1 VSFSNKSF
9 LSIPVLLFL
18 TACGGGGGSTP
29 LELSVAPFAQFQLIE
44 NQTGSWSID
53 ASSNKT
59 DPISFSLSSGPD
71 SSFFSLSGNTLSFTG
86 TANYESPNDTNKDSV
101 FEVSVTVS
109 SRSVSKT
116 QAIYVQVADVPEAPV
131 ISNASIDN
139 VKENITS
146 VATIS
151 ASDEDAG
158 SVLTYSLLDSGGAK
172 DEKLLSINESGVVTF
187 ISAPNY
193 ESPSDFNLDNTVEFT
208 AVVSDGSLTA
218 QADYSFEIIDVNESP
233 SIATTKISDIAE
245 GVSSIATI
253 SASDPDAGA
262 SLSYSLVDSNGAKDE
277 GLLSINSSTGVVAFI
292 SAPNFETP
300 TDVGA
305 DNKIEF
311 SVLVSDGSL
320 EVSQDYSFSIT
331 NVNEGPTI
339 STSSFSIAEGST
351 AIGTIAASDPD
362 ASSTLSY
369 TISGTD
375 SSKFS
380 INASSGAVAFLSP
393 PNFESPT
400 DNGLDNTYNF
410 TVTVS
415 DGSLSSTQSIAVAV
429 GNVNEA
435 PTISSSSFS
444 IAEGSTAIGA
454 IAASDPDASS
464 TLSYTISGTD
474 SSKFSINASSGAV
487 AFLSPPN
494 FESPTDNGLDNT
506 YNFTV
511 TVSDGSL
518 SSTQS
523 IAVAVGNVNEAPSF
537 SIASA
542 QSYVE
547 NSGATISVVANDP
560 DASSSLTY
568 TLSGADA
575 SKFTISSSGVLSFSS
590 APDYEIPSDSGSNN
604 IFNLS
609 VAVFDGVNS
618 SSVALVISLTDD
630 TSDNFGIRLP
640 AQVALAE
647 LKGES

>member
-1 VSFSNKSF
+1 MFFSNKSF

-59 DPISFSLSSGPD
+59 DPISYSLSGGPD

-86 TANYESPNDTNKDSV
+86 TANYEAPNDTNKDSV
-101 FEVSVTVS
+101 YEVSVTVS
-109 SRSVSKT
+109 SRSVSKP
-116 QAIYVQVADVPEAPV
+116 QAIYVQVADAPEAPV
-131 ISNASIDN
+131 ISTASIDN

-193 ESPSDFNLDNTVEFT
+193 ESPSDFNSDNTVEFT
-208 AVVSDGSLTA
+208 VVVSDGSLTA

-233 SIATTKISDIAE
+233 SIATTEISDIAE

-262 SLSYSLVDSNGAKDE
+262 SLTYSLVDSNGAKDE
-277 GLLSINSSTGVVAFI
+277 GLLSINSSTGAVAFI
-292 SAPNFETP
+292 AAPNFETP

-331 NVNEGPTI
+331 NVNEAPTI

-369 TISGTD
+369 AISGTD

-415 DGSLSSTQSIAVAV
+415 DGSLSSS
-429 GNVNEA
+429 
-435 PTISSSSFS
+435 
-444 IAEGSTAIGA
+444 
-454 IAASDPDASS
+454 
-464 TLSYTISGTD
+464 
-474 SSKFSINASSGAV
+474 
-487 AFLSPPN
+487 
-494 FESPTDNGLDNT
+494 
-506 YNFTV
+506 
-511 TVSDGSL
+511 
-518 SSTQS
+518 QS

-547 NSGATISVVANDP
+547 NSGATISVAANDP

-568 TLSGADA
+568 TLSGTDA

-590 APDYEIPSDSGSNN
+590 APDYEAPSDSGSNN
-604 IFNLS
+604 IFNVS
-609 VAVFDGVNS
+609 VAVSDGVNS

-630 TSDNFGIRLP
+630 TSDNYGIRLP

-647 LKGES
+647 LKKES

>member
-1 VSFSNKSF
+1 MFFSNKSF

-59 DPISFSLSSGPD
+59 DPISYSLSGGPD

-86 TANYESPNDTNKDSV
+86 TANYEAPNDTNKDSV
-101 FEVSVTVS
+101 YEVSVTVS
-109 SRSVSKT
+109 SRSVSKP
-116 QAIYVQVADVPEAPV
+116 QAIYVQVADAPEAPV
-131 ISNASIDN
+131 ISTASINN

-193 ESPSDFNLDNTVEFT
+193 ESPSDFNLNNTVEFT
-208 AVVSDGSLTA
+208 VVVSDGSLNA

-233 SIATTKISDIAE
+233 SIATTEISDIAE
-245 GVSSIATI
+245 GVSSVATI
-253 SASDPDAGA
+253 SASDPDVGT
-262 SLSYSLVDSNGAKDE
+262 SLTYSLVDSNGTKDE
-277 GLLSINSSTGVVAFI
+277 GLLSIDSSTGVVAFI

-331 NVNEGPTI
+331 NVNEAPTI

-362 ASSTLSY
+362 ASSALSY

-415 DGSLSSTQSIAVAV
+415 DGSLSSS
-429 GNVNEA
+429 
-435 PTISSSSFS
+435 
-444 IAEGSTAIGA
+444 
-454 IAASDPDASS
+454 
-464 TLSYTISGTD
+464 
-474 SSKFSINASSGAV
+474 
-487 AFLSPPN
+487 
-494 FESPTDNGLDNT
+494 
-506 YNFTV
+506 
-511 TVSDGSL
+511 
-518 SSTQS
+518 QS

-547 NSGATISVVANDP
+547 NSGATISVAANDP

-568 TLSGADA
+568 TLSGTDA

-590 APDYEIPSDSGSNN
+590 APDYEAPSDSGSNN
-604 IFNLS
+604 IFNVS
-609 VAVFDGVNS
+609 VAVSDGVNS

-630 TSDNFGIRLP
+630 TSDNYGIRLP

-647 LKGES
+647 LKKES

>member
-1 VSFSNKSF
+1 MSSNKSF
-9 LSIPVLLFL
+9 LSIPAFLFL
-18 TACGGGGGSTP
+18 AACGGGGGSTP
-29 LELSVAPFAQFQLIE
+29 LELSVASFAEFQLIE

-59 DPISFSLSSGPD
+59 DPISYSLSGGPD
-71 SSFFSLSGNTLSFTG
+71 SSFFSLAGNTLSFAG
-86 TANYESPNDTNKDSV
+86 TANYEAPDDTNKDSV
-101 FEVSVTVS
+101 YEVSVTVS
-109 SRSVSKT
+109 SGSVSKT
-116 QAIYVQVADVPEAPV
+116 QAIYVRVADAPEAPA
-131 ISNASIDN
+131 ISTASIDN

-151 ASDEDAG
+151 ASDEDVG
-158 SVLTYSLLDSGGAK
+158 SVLTFSLLDSGGAK

-193 ESPSDFNLDNTVEFT
+193 ESPSDFNSDNTVEFT
-208 AVVSDGSLTA
+208 VVVSDGSLTA

-233 SIATTKISDIAE
+233 SIATTEISDIAE
-245 GVSSIATI
+245 GVSIIGTI
-253 SASDPDAGA
+253 SASDFDAGA
-262 SLSYSLVDSNGAKDE
+262 SLTYSLVDSNGAKDE
-277 GLLSINSSTGVVAFI
+277 GLLSIDSSTGVVAFI
-292 SAPNFETP
+292 SAPNFEMP
-300 TDVGA
+300 ADVGA

-331 NVNEGPTI
+331 NVNEAPTI
-339 STSSFSIAEGST
+339 SSSSFSIAEGST

-380 INASSGAVAFLSP
+380 INASSGAIAFLSP

-415 DGSLSSTQSIAVAV
+415 DGFLSSS
-429 GNVNEA
+429 
-435 PTISSSSFS
+435 
-444 IAEGSTAIGA
+444 
-454 IAASDPDASS
+454 
-464 TLSYTISGTD
+464 
-474 SSKFSINASSGAV
+474 
-487 AFLSPPN
+487 
-494 FESPTDNGLDNT
+494 
-506 YNFTV
+506 
-511 TVSDGSL
+511 
-518 SSTQS
+518 QS

-547 NSGATISVVANDP
+547 NSGATISVAANDP

-568 TLSGADA
+568 TLSGTDA

-590 APDYEIPSDSGSNN
+590 APDYEAPSDSGSNN
-604 IFNLS
+604 VFNVS
-609 VAVFDGVNS
+609 VAVADGVNS
-618 SSVALVISLTDD
+618 SSVALVISLADD

>member
-1 VSFSNKSF
+1 MSFSNKSF
-9 LSIPVLLFL
+9 LSIPAFLFL
-18 TACGGGGGSTP
+18 TACGGGGSTP
-29 LELSVAPFAQFQLIE
+29 LELSVASFAEFQLIE

-59 DPISFSLSSGPD
+59 DPISYSLSGGPD
-71 SSFFSLSGNTLSFTG
+71 SSFFSLAGNTLSFAG
-86 TANYESPNDTNKDSV
+86 TANYEAPDDTNKDSV
-101 FEVSVTVS
+101 YEVSVTVS
-109 SRSVSKT
+109 SGSVSKT
-116 QAIYVQVADVPEAPV
+116 QAIYVRVADAPEAPA
-131 ISNASIDN
+131 ISTASIDN

-151 ASDEDAG
+151 ASDEDVG

-193 ESPSDFNLDNTVEFT
+193 ESPSDFNSDNTVEFT
-208 AVVSDGSLTA
+208 VVVSDGSLTA

-233 SIATTKISDIAE
+233 SIATTEISDIAE

-262 SLSYSLVDSNGAKDE
+262 SLTYSLVDSNGAKDE
-277 GLLSINSSTGVVAFI
+277 GLLSIDSSTGVVAFI
-292 SAPNFETP
+292 SAPNFEMP
-300 TDVGA
+300 ADVGA

-331 NVNEGPTI
+331 NVNEAPTI

-380 INASSGAVAFLSP
+380 VNASSGAVAFLSP

-400 DNGLDNTYNF
+400 DNGIDNTYNF

-415 DGSLSSTQSIAVAV
+415 DGSLSSS
-429 GNVNEA
+429 
-435 PTISSSSFS
+435 
-444 IAEGSTAIGA
+444 
-454 IAASDPDASS
+454 
-464 TLSYTISGTD
+464 
-474 SSKFSINASSGAV
+474 
-487 AFLSPPN
+487 
-494 FESPTDNGLDNT
+494 
-506 YNFTV
+506 
-511 TVSDGSL
+511 
-518 SSTQS
+518 QS

-547 NSGATISVVANDP
+547 NSGATISVAANDP

-590 APDYEIPSDSGSNN
+590 APDYESPSDSGSNN
-604 IFNLS
+604 VFNVS
-609 VAVFDGVNS
+609 VAVADGVNS
-618 SSVALVISLTDD
+618 SSVALVISLADD

-647 LKGES
+647 LKKES

>member
-1 VSFSNKSF
+1 MSFSNKSF
-9 LSIPVLLFL
+9 LSIPVFLFL

-29 LELSVAPFAQFQLIE
+29 LELSVASIAEFQLIE
-44 NQTGSWSID
+44 NQTGSWSIA
-53 ASSNKT
+53 ASSNKS
-59 DPISFSLSSGPD
+59 DPISYSLSGGPD
-71 SSFFSLSGNTLSFTG
+71 SSFFSLSGNTLSFAG
-86 TANYESPNDTNKDSV
+86 TANYEAPDDSNKDSV
-101 FEVSVTVS
+101 YEVSVTVS
-109 SRSVSKT
+109 SQSVSKT
-116 QAIYVQVADVPEAPV
+116 QAIYVRVADAPEAPV
-131 ISNASIDN
+131 ISTASIDN

-151 ASDEDAG
+151 ASDEDVG

-193 ESPSDFNLDNTVEFT
+193 ESPSDFNSDNTVEFT
-208 AVVSDGSLTA
+208 VVVSDGSLTA

-233 SIATTKISDIAE
+233 SIATTEISDIAE

-262 SLSYSLVDSNGAKDE
+262 SLTYSLVDSNGAKDE
-277 GLLSINSSTGVVAFI
+277 GLLSIDSSTGVVAFI

-415 DGSLSSTQSIAVAV
+415 DGSLSSS
-429 GNVNEA
+429 
-435 PTISSSSFS
+435 
-444 IAEGSTAIGA
+444 
-454 IAASDPDASS
+454 
-464 TLSYTISGTD
+464 
-474 SSKFSINASSGAV
+474 
-487 AFLSPPN
+487 
-494 FESPTDNGLDNT
+494 
-506 YNFTV
+506 
-511 TVSDGSL
+511 
-518 SSTQS
+518 QS

-547 NSGATISVVANDP
+547 NSGATISVAANDP

-590 APDYEIPSDSGSNN
+590 APDYESPSDSGSNN
-604 IFNLS
+604 VFNVS
-609 VAVFDGVNS
+609 VAVSDGVNS
-618 SSVALVISLTDD
+618 SSVALVISLADD

-647 LKGES
+647 LKKES

>member
-1 VSFSNKSF
+1 MSFSYKSF
-9 LSIPVLLFL
+9 LSIPVFLFL

-29 LELSVAPFAQFQLIE
+29 LELSVASIAEFQLIE
-44 NQTGSWSID
+44 NQTGSWSIA
-53 ASSNKT
+53 ASSNKS
-59 DPISFSLSSGPD
+59 DPISYSLSGGPD
-71 SSFFSLSGNTLSFTG
+71 SSFFSLSGNTLSFAG
-86 TANYESPNDTNKDSV
+86 TANYEAPDDSNKDSV
-101 FEVSVTVS
+101 YEVSVTVS
-109 SRSVSKT
+109 SQSVSKT
-116 QAIYVQVADVPEAPV
+116 QAIYVRVADAPEAPA
-131 ISNASIDN
+131 ISTASIDN

-151 ASDEDAG
+151 ASDEDVG

-193 ESPSDFNLDNTVEFT
+193 ESPSDFNSDNTVEFT
-208 AVVSDGSLTA
+208 VVVSDGSLTA

-233 SIATTKISDIAE
+233 SIATTEISDIAE
-245 GVSSIATI
+245 GVSIIGTI
-253 SASDPDAGA
+253 SASDFDAGA
-262 SLSYSLVDSNGAKDE
+262 SLTYSLVDSNGAKDE
-277 GLLSINSSTGVVAFI
+277 GLLSIDSSTGVVAFI
-292 SAPNFETP
+292 SAPNFEMP
-300 TDVGA
+300 ADVGA

-331 NVNEGPTI
+331 NVNEAPTI

-369 TISGTD
+369 AISGTD

-380 INASSGAVAFLSP
+380 INASSGVVAFLSP

-415 DGSLSSTQSIAVAV
+415 DGSLSSSQSIAIAV
-429 GNVNEA
+429 GNVNE
-435 PTISSSSFS
+435 
-444 IAEGSTAIGA
+444 
-454 IAASDPDASS
+454 
-464 TLSYTISGTD
+464 
-474 SSKFSINASSGAV
+474 V
-487 AFLSPPN
+487 
-494 FESPTDNGLDNT
+494 
-506 YNFTV
+506 
-511 TVSDGSL
+511 
-518 SSTQS
+518 
-523 IAVAVGNVNEAPSF
+523 PSF

-547 NSGATISVVANDP
+547 NSGATISVAANDP

-568 TLSGADA
+568 TLSGTDA

-590 APDYEIPSDSGSNN
+590 APDYEAPSDSGSNN
-604 IFNLS
+604 VFNVS
-609 VAVFDGVNS
+609 VAVSDGVNS

-647 LKGES
+647 LKKES

>member
-1 VSFSNKSF
+1 MSFSNKSF

-59 DPISFSLSSGPD
+59 DPISYSLSGGPD

-86 TANYESPNDTNKDSV
+86 TANYEAPNDTNKDSV
-101 FEVSVTVS
+101 YEVSVTVS
-109 SRSVSKT
+109 SRSVSKP
-116 QAIYVQVADVPEAPV
+116 QAIYVQVADAPEAPV
-131 ISNASIDN
+131 ISTASIDN

-277 GLLSINSSTGVVAFI
+277 GLLSIDSSTGVVAFI

-331 NVNEGPTI
+331 NVNEAPTI
-339 STSSFSIAEGST
+339 SSSSFSIAEGST

-362 ASSTLSY
+362 ASSALSY

-410 TVTVS
+410 TVTIS
-415 DGSLSSTQSIAVAV
+415 DGSLSSS
-429 GNVNEA
+429 
-435 PTISSSSFS
+435 
-444 IAEGSTAIGA
+444 
-454 IAASDPDASS
+454 
-464 TLSYTISGTD
+464 
-474 SSKFSINASSGAV
+474 
-487 AFLSPPN
+487 
-494 FESPTDNGLDNT
+494 
-506 YNFTV
+506 
-511 TVSDGSL
+511 
-518 SSTQS
+518 QS

-547 NSGATISVVANDP
+547 NSGATISVAANDP

-568 TLSGADA
+568 TLSGTDA

-630 TSDNFGIRLP
+630 TSDNYGIRLP

>member
-1 VSFSNKSF
+1 MSFSNKSF
-9 LSIPVLLFL
+9 LSIPAFLFL
-18 TACGGGGGSTP
+18 TACGGGGSTP
-29 LELSVAPFAQFQLIE
+29 LELSVASFAEFQLIE

-59 DPISFSLSSGPD
+59 DPISYSLSGGPD
-71 SSFFSLSGNTLSFTG
+71 SSFFSLAGNTLSFAG
-86 TANYESPNDTNKDSV
+86 TANYEAPDDTNKDSV
-101 FEVSVTVS
+101 YEVSVTVS
-109 SRSVSKT
+109 SGSVSKT
-116 QAIYVQVADVPEAPV
+116 QAIYVRVADAPEAPA
-131 ISNASIDN
+131 ISTASIDN

-151 ASDEDAG
+151 ASDEDVG

-193 ESPSDFNLDNTVEFT
+193 ESPSDFNSDNTVEFT
-208 AVVSDGSLTA
+208 LVVSDGSLTA

-233 SIATTKISDIAE
+233 SIATTEISDIAE

-262 SLSYSLVDSNGAKDE
+262 SLTYSLVDSNGAKDE
-277 GLLSINSSTGVVAFI
+277 GLLSIDSSTGVVAFI
-292 SAPNFETP
+292 SAPNFEMP
-300 TDVGA
+300 ADVGA

-331 NVNEGPTI
+331 NVNEAPTI

-380 INASSGAVAFLSP
+380 VNASSGAVAFLSP

-415 DGSLSSTQSIAVAV
+415 DGSLSSS
-429 GNVNEA
+429 
-435 PTISSSSFS
+435 
-444 IAEGSTAIGA
+444 
-454 IAASDPDASS
+454 
-464 TLSYTISGTD
+464 
-474 SSKFSINASSGAV
+474 
-487 AFLSPPN
+487 
-494 FESPTDNGLDNT
+494 
-506 YNFTV
+506 
-511 TVSDGSL
+511 
-518 SSTQS
+518 QS

-547 NSGATISVVANDP
+547 NSGATISVAANDP

-590 APDYEIPSDSGSNN
+590 APDYESPSDSGSNN
-604 IFNLS
+604 VFNVS
-609 VAVFDGVNS
+609 VAVADGVNS
-618 SSVALVISLTDD
+618 SSVALVISLADD

-647 LKGES
+647 LKKES

>member
-1 VSFSNKSF
+1 MSFSNKSF

-101 FEVSVTVS
+101 YEVSVTVS

-172 DEKLLSINESGVVTF
+172 DEKLLSINESGVVTL

-292 SAPNFETP
+292 AAPNFETP

-320 EVSQDYSFSIT
+320 EVSQDYLFSIT
-331 NVNEGPTI
+331 
-339 STSSFSIAEGST
+339 
-351 AIGTIAASDPD
+351 
-362 ASSTLSY
+362 
-369 TISGTD
+369 
-375 SSKFS
+375 
-380 INASSGAVAFLSP
+380 
-393 PNFESPT
+393 
-400 DNGLDNTYNF
+400 
-410 TVTVS
+410 
-415 DGSLSSTQSIAVAV
+415 
-429 GNVNEA
+429 NVNEA

-444 IAEGSTAIGA
+444 IAEGSTAIGT
-454 IAASDPDASS
+454 IAASDPDVSS
-464 TLSYTISGTD
+464 TLSYAISGTD
-474 SSKFSINASSGAV
+474 SSKFSINTSSGAV
-487 AFLSPPN
+487 VFLSPPD

-630 TSDNFGIRLP
+630 TSDNYGIRLP

>member
-1 VSFSNKSF
+1 MTFSNKSF

-59 DPISFSLSSGPD
+59 DPISYSLSGGPD

-101 FEVSVTVS
+101 YEVSVTVS

-292 SAPNFETP
+292 AAPNFETP

-320 EVSQDYSFSIT
+320 EVSQDYLFSIT
-331 NVNEGPTI
+331 
-339 STSSFSIAEGST
+339 
-351 AIGTIAASDPD
+351 
-362 ASSTLSY
+362 
-369 TISGTD
+369 
-375 SSKFS
+375 
-380 INASSGAVAFLSP
+380 
-393 PNFESPT
+393 
-400 DNGLDNTYNF
+400 
-410 TVTVS
+410 
-415 DGSLSSTQSIAVAV
+415 
-429 GNVNEA
+429 NVNEA

-444 IAEGSTAIGA
+444 IAEGSTAIGT
-454 IAASDPDASS
+454 IAASDPDVSS
-464 TLSYTISGTD
+464 TLSYAISETD
-474 SSKFSINASSGAV
+474 SSKFSINTSSGAV
-487 AFLSPPN
+487 VFLSPPD

-630 TSDNFGIRLP
+630 TSDNYGIRLP

>member
-1 VSFSNKSF
+1 MSFSNKSF

-86 TANYESPNDTNKDSV
+86 TANYESPKDTNKDSV
-101 FEVSVTVS
+101 YEVSVTVS

-116 QAIYVQVADVPEAPV
+116 QAIYVQVADAPEAPV
-131 ISNASIDN
+131 ISTASIDS

-146 VATIS
+146 VAIIS

-187 ISAPNY
+187 INAPNY

-292 SAPNFETP
+292 AAPNFETP

-320 EVSQDYSFSIT
+320 EVSQDYLFSIT
-331 NVNEGPTI
+331 
-339 STSSFSIAEGST
+339 
-351 AIGTIAASDPD
+351 
-362 ASSTLSY
+362 
-369 TISGTD
+369 
-375 SSKFS
+375 
-380 INASSGAVAFLSP
+380 
-393 PNFESPT
+393 
-400 DNGLDNTYNF
+400 
-410 TVTVS
+410 
-415 DGSLSSTQSIAVAV
+415 
-429 GNVNEA
+429 NVNEA

-444 IAEGSTAIGA
+444 IAEGSTAIGT
-454 IAASDPDASS
+454 IAASDPDVSS
-464 TLSYTISGTD
+464 TLSYAISGTD
-474 SSKFSINASSGAV
+474 SSKFSINTSSGAV
-487 AFLSPPN
+487 VFLSPPD

-506 YNFTV
+506 YNFNV

-575 SKFTISSSGVLSFSS
+575 SKFIISSSGILSFSS

-609 VAVFDGVNS
+609 VAVFDGINS

-630 TSDNFGIRLP
+630 TSDNYGIRLP

>member
-1 VSFSNKSF
+1 MSFSNKSF
-9 LSIPVLLFL
+9 LSIPAFLFL
-18 TACGGGGGSTP
+18 TACGGGGSTP
-29 LELSVAPFAQFQLIE
+29 LELSVASFAEFQLIE

-59 DPISFSLSSGPD
+59 DPISYSLSGGPD
-71 SSFFSLSGNTLSFTG
+71 SSFFSLSGNTLSFAG
-86 TANYESPNDTNKDSV
+86 TANYEAPDDTNKDSV
-101 FEVSVTVS
+101 YEVSVTVS
-109 SRSVSKT
+109 SQSVSKT
-116 QAIYVQVADVPEAPV
+116 QAIYVRVADAPEAPA
-131 ISNASIDN
+131 ISTASIDN

-151 ASDEDAG
+151 ASDEDVG

-193 ESPSDFNLDNTVEFT
+193 ESPSDFNSDNTVEFT
-208 AVVSDGSLTA
+208 VVVSDGSLTA

-233 SIATTKISDIAE
+233 SIATTEISDIAE

-253 SASDPDAGA
+253 SASDPDVGA
-262 SLSYSLVDSNGAKDE
+262 SLTYSLVDSNGAKDE
-277 GLLSINSSTGVVAFI
+277 GLLSIDSSTGVVAFI

-331 NVNEGPTI
+331 NVNEAPTI

-415 DGSLSSTQSIAVAV
+415 DGSLSSS
-429 GNVNEA
+429 
-435 PTISSSSFS
+435 
-444 IAEGSTAIGA
+444 
-454 IAASDPDASS
+454 
-464 TLSYTISGTD
+464 
-474 SSKFSINASSGAV
+474 
-487 AFLSPPN
+487 
-494 FESPTDNGLDNT
+494 
-506 YNFTV
+506 
-511 TVSDGSL
+511 
-518 SSTQS
+518 QS

-547 NSGATISVVANDP
+547 NSGATISVAANDP

-568 TLSGADA
+568 TLSGTDA

-590 APDYEIPSDSGSNN
+590 APDYEAPSDSGSNN
-604 IFNLS
+604 VFNVS
-609 VAVFDGVNS
+609 VAVSDGVNS

-647 LKGES
+647 LKKES

>member
-1 VSFSNKSF
+1 MHLRIRLIQFPILYQVVLILRF
-9 LSIPVLLFL
+9 LASQVIHCHLQVLQI
-18 TACGGGGGSTP
+18 TKA
-29 LELSVAPFAQFQLIE
+29 
-44 NQTGSWSID
+44 
-53 ASSNKT
+53 
-59 DPISFSLSSGPD
+59 
-71 SSFFSLSGNTLSFTG
+71 
-86 TANYESPNDTNKDSV
+86 PNDSNKDSV
-101 FEVSVTVS
+101 YEVSVTVS
-109 SRSVSKT
+109 SRSVSKP
-116 QAIYVQVADVPEAPV
+116 QAIYVQVADAPEAPV
-131 ISNASIDN
+131 ISSASIDN

-193 ESPSDFNLDNTVEFT
+193 ESPSDFNSDNTVEFT
-208 AVVSDGSLTA
+208 VVVSDGSLTA

-233 SIATTKISDIAE
+233 SIATTEISDIAE

-253 SASDPDAGA
+253 SASDPDVGA
-262 SLSYSLVDSNGAKDE
+262 SLTYSLVDSSGAKDE
-277 GLLSINSSTGVVAFI
+277 GLLSIDSSTGVVAFI
-292 SAPNFETP
+292 AAPNFETP

-331 NVNEGPTI
+331 NVNEAPTI

-415 DGSLSSTQSIAVAV
+415 DGFLSSSQSIAVAV

-435 PTISSSSFS
+435 PTISTSLFS
-444 IAEGSTAIGA
+444 IAEGSTAIGT

-511 TVSDGSL
+511 TVSDGFL
-518 SSTQS
+518 SSSQS

-547 NSGATISVVANDP
+547 NSGATISVAANDP

-568 TLSGADA
+568 TLSGTDA
-575 SKFTISSSGVLSFSS
+575 SKFTISSSGVISFSS
-590 APDYEIPSDSGSNN
+590 APDYEAPSDSGSNN
-604 IFNLS
+604 IFNVS
-609 VAVFDGVNS
+609 VAVSDGVNS

-630 TSDNFGIRLP
+630 TSDNYGIRLP

-647 LKGES
+647 LNKES

>member
-9 LSIPVLLFL
+9 LSIPVFLFL
-18 TACGGGGGSTP
+18 TACGGGGSTP

-59 DPISFSLSSGPD
+59 DPISYSLSGGPD

-86 TANYESPNDTNKDSV
+86 TANYEAPNDSNKDSV
-101 FEVSVTVS
+101 YEVSVTVS
-109 SRSVSKT
+109 SRSVSKP
-116 QAIYVQVADVPEAPV
+116 QAIYVQVADAPEAPV
-131 ISNASIDN
+131 ISSASIDN

-193 ESPSDFNLDNTVEFT
+193 ESPSDFNSDNTVEFT
-208 AVVSDGSLTA
+208 VVVSDGSLTA

-233 SIATTKISDIAE
+233 SIATTEISDIAE

-262 SLSYSLVDSNGAKDE
+262 SLTYSLVDSNGAKDE
-277 GLLSINSSTGVVAFI
+277 GLLSINSSTGAVAFI
-292 SAPNFETP
+292 AAPNFETP

-331 NVNEGPTI
+331 NLNEAPTI

-369 TISGTD
+369 AISGID

-415 DGSLSSTQSIAVAV
+415 DGSLSSS
-429 GNVNEA
+429 
-435 PTISSSSFS
+435 
-444 IAEGSTAIGA
+444 
-454 IAASDPDASS
+454 
-464 TLSYTISGTD
+464 
-474 SSKFSINASSGAV
+474 
-487 AFLSPPN
+487 
-494 FESPTDNGLDNT
+494 
-506 YNFTV
+506 
-511 TVSDGSL
+511 
-518 SSTQS
+518 QS

-568 TLSGADA
+568 TLSGTDA

-590 APDYEIPSDSGSNN
+590 APDYEAPSDSGSNN
-604 IFNLS
+604 IFNVS
-609 VAVFDGVNS
+609 VAVSDGVNS

-630 TSDNFGIRLP
+630 TSDNYGIRLP

-647 LKGES
+647 LKQES

>member
-9 LSIPVLLFL
+9 LSIPAFLFL
-18 TACGGGGGSTP
+18 AACGGGSTP
-29 LELSVAPFAQFQLIE
+29 LELSVASFAEFQLIE

-59 DPISFSLSSGPD
+59 DPISYSLSGGPD

-86 TANYESPNDTNKDSV
+86 TANYEAPNDSNKDSV
-101 FEVSVTVS
+101 YEVSVTVS
-109 SRSVSKT
+109 SRSVSKP
-116 QAIYVQVADVPEAPV
+116 QAIYVQVADAPEAPV
-131 ISNASIDN
+131 ISSASIDN

-193 ESPSDFNLDNTVEFT
+193 ESPSDFNSDNTVEFT
-208 AVVSDGSLTA
+208 VVVSDGSLTA

-233 SIATTKISDIAE
+233 SIATTEISDIAE

-253 SASDPDAGA
+253 SASDPDVGA
-262 SLSYSLVDSNGAKDE
+262 SLTYSLVDSSGAKDE
-277 GLLSINSSTGVVAFI
+277 GLLSIDSSTGVVAFI

-331 NVNEGPTI
+331 NVNEAPTI

-415 DGSLSSTQSIAVAV
+415 DGSLSSS
-429 GNVNEA
+429 
-435 PTISSSSFS
+435 
-444 IAEGSTAIGA
+444 
-454 IAASDPDASS
+454 
-464 TLSYTISGTD
+464 
-474 SSKFSINASSGAV
+474 
-487 AFLSPPN
+487 
-494 FESPTDNGLDNT
+494 
-506 YNFTV
+506 
-511 TVSDGSL
+511 
-518 SSTQS
+518 QS

-547 NSGATISVVANDP
+547 NSGATISVAANDP

-568 TLSGADA
+568 TLSGTDA
-575 SKFTISSSGVLSFSS
+575 SKFTISSSGVISFSS
-590 APDYEIPSDSGSNN
+590 APDYEAPSDSGSNN
-604 IFNLS
+604 IFNVS
-609 VAVFDGVNS
+609 VAVSDGVNS

-630 TSDNFGIRLP
+630 TSDNYGIRLP

-647 LKGES
+647 LNKES

>member
-1 VSFSNKSF
+1 MSFSNKSF
-9 LSIPVLLFL
+9 LSIPAFLFL
-18 TACGGGGGSTP
+18 TACGGGGSTP
-29 LELSVAPFAQFQLIE
+29 LELSVASFAEFQLIE

-59 DPISFSLSSGPD
+59 DPISYSLSGGPD

-86 TANYESPNDTNKDSV
+86 TANYEAPNDTNKDSV
-101 FEVSVTVS
+101 YEVSVTVS

-116 QAIYVQVADVPEAPV
+116 QAIYVQVADAPEAPV
-131 ISNASIDN
+131 ISTASIDN

-151 ASDEDAG
+151 ASDEDVG

-193 ESPSDFNLDNTVEFT
+193 ESPSDFNSDNTVEFT
-208 AVVSDGSLTA
+208 VVVSDGSLTA

-233 SIATTKISDIAE
+233 SIATTEISDIAE

-253 SASDPDAGA
+253 SASDPDVGA
-262 SLSYSLVDSNGAKDE
+262 SLTYSLVDSNGAKDE
-277 GLLSINSSTGVVAFI
+277 GLLSIDSSTGVVAFI

-415 DGSLSSTQSIAVAV
+415 DGSLSSS
-429 GNVNEA
+429 
-435 PTISSSSFS
+435 
-444 IAEGSTAIGA
+444 
-454 IAASDPDASS
+454 
-464 TLSYTISGTD
+464 
-474 SSKFSINASSGAV
+474 
-487 AFLSPPN
+487 
-494 FESPTDNGLDNT
+494 
-506 YNFTV
+506 
-511 TVSDGSL
+511 
-518 SSTQS
+518 QS

-547 NSGATISVVANDP
+547 NSGATISVAANDP

-568 TLSGADA
+568 TLSGTDA

-590 APDYEIPSDSGSNN
+590 APDYEAPSDSGSNN
-604 IFNLS
+604 IFNVS
-609 VAVFDGVNS
+609 VAVSDGVNS

-647 LKGES
+647 LKKES

>member
-1 VSFSNKSF
+1 MIPLVNFGVCVSFSNKSF
-9 LSIPVLLFL
+9 LSIPAFLFL
-18 TACGGGGGSTP
+18 TACGGGGSTP
-29 LELSVAPFAQFQLIE
+29 LELSVASFAEFQLIE

-59 DPISFSLSSGPD
+59 DPISYSLSGGPD
-71 SSFFSLSGNTLSFTG
+71 SSFFSLSGNTLSFAG
-86 TANYESPNDTNKDSV
+86 TANYEAPDDTNKDSV
-101 FEVSVTVS
+101 YEVSVTVS
-109 SRSVSKT
+109 SQSVSKT
-116 QAIYVQVADVPEAPV
+116 QAIYVRVADAPEAPV
-131 ISNASIDN
+131 ISTASIDN

-151 ASDEDAG
+151 ASDEDVG

-193 ESPSDFNLDNTVEFT
+193 ESPSDFNSDNTVEFT
-208 AVVSDGSLTA
+208 VVVSDGSLTA

-233 SIATTKISDIAE
+233 SIATTEISDIAE

-253 SASDPDAGA
+253 SASDPDVGA
-262 SLSYSLVDSNGAKDE
+262 SLTYSLVDSNGAKDE
-277 GLLSINSSTGVVAFI
+277 GLLSIDSSTGVVAFI

-331 NVNEGPTI
+331 NVNEAPTI

-415 DGSLSSTQSIAVAV
+415 DGSLSSS
-429 GNVNEA
+429 
-435 PTISSSSFS
+435 
-444 IAEGSTAIGA
+444 
-454 IAASDPDASS
+454 
-464 TLSYTISGTD
+464 
-474 SSKFSINASSGAV
+474 
-487 AFLSPPN
+487 
-494 FESPTDNGLDNT
+494 
-506 YNFTV
+506 
-511 TVSDGSL
+511 
-518 SSTQS
+518 QS

-547 NSGATISVVANDP
+547 NSGATISVAANDP

-568 TLSGADA
+568 TLSGTDA

-590 APDYEIPSDSGSNN
+590 APDYEAPSDSGSNN
-604 IFNLS
+604 VFNVS
-609 VAVFDGVNS
+609 VAVSDGVNS

-630 TSDNFGIRLP
+630 TSDNYGIRLP

-647 LKGES
+647 LKKES

>member
-415 DGSLSSTQSIAVAV
+415 DGFLSSS
-429 GNVNEA
+429 
-435 PTISSSSFS
+435 
-444 IAEGSTAIGA
+444 
-454 IAASDPDASS
+454 
-464 TLSYTISGTD
+464 
-474 SSKFSINASSGAV
+474 
-487 AFLSPPN
+487 
-494 FESPTDNGLDNT
+494 
-506 YNFTV
+506 
-511 TVSDGSL
+511 
-518 SSTQS
+518 QS

>member
-1 VSFSNKSF
+1 MSFSNKSF
-9 LSIPVLLFL
+9 LSIPAFLFL
-18 TACGGGGGSTP
+18 TACGGGGSTP
-29 LELSVAPFAQFQLIE
+29 LELSVASFAEFQLIE

-59 DPISFSLSSGPD
+59 DPISYSLSGGPD
-71 SSFFSLSGNTLSFTG
+71 SSFFSLSGNTLSFAG
-86 TANYESPNDTNKDSV
+86 TANYEAPDDTNKDSV
-101 FEVSVTVS
+101 YEVSVTVS
-109 SRSVSKT
+109 SQSVSKT
-116 QAIYVQVADVPEAPV
+116 QAIYVRVADAPEAPV
-131 ISNASIDN
+131 ISTASIDN

-151 ASDEDAG
+151 ASDEDVG

-193 ESPSDFNLDNTVEFT
+193 ESPSDFNSDNTVEFT
-208 AVVSDGSLTA
+208 VVVSDGSLTA

-233 SIATTKISDIAE
+233 SIATTEISDIAE

-253 SASDPDAGA
+253 SASDPDVGT
-262 SLSYSLVDSNGAKDE
+262 SLTYSLVDSNGAKDE
-277 GLLSINSSTGVVAFI
+277 GLLSIDSSTGVVAFI

-331 NVNEGPTI
+331 NVNEAPTI

-415 DGSLSSTQSIAVAV
+415 DGSLSSS
-429 GNVNEA
+429 
-435 PTISSSSFS
+435 
-444 IAEGSTAIGA
+444 
-454 IAASDPDASS
+454 
-464 TLSYTISGTD
+464 
-474 SSKFSINASSGAV
+474 
-487 AFLSPPN
+487 
-494 FESPTDNGLDNT
+494 
-506 YNFTV
+506 
-511 TVSDGSL
+511 
-518 SSTQS
+518 QS

-547 NSGATISVVANDP
+547 NSGATISVAANDP

-568 TLSGADA
+568 TLSGTDA

-590 APDYEIPSDSGSNN
+590 APDYEAPSDSGSNN
-604 IFNLS
+604 IFNVS
-609 VAVFDGVNS
+609 VAVSDGVNS

-647 LKGES
+647 LKKES